1 MATKRLIKLPST
13 EMGKTATSDRYI
25 SNHFTDTTL
34 LFSHIIHKQES
45 GEIPERNLTGLI
57 RTNLRVAYV

>member
-13 EMGKTATSDRYI
+13 KMGKTATSDHYI
-25 SNHFTDTTL
+25 SNHFPDTTL
-34 LFSHIIHKQES
+34 LCSHIIHKQES